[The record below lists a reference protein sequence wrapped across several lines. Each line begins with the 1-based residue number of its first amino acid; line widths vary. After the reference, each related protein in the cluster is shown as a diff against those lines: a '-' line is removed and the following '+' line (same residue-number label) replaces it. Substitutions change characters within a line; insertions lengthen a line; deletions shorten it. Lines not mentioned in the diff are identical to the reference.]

1 MKLFFTKEQQ
11 GEITL
16 EMQKGTDR
24 IDFDYVEM
32 IRQLMENN
40 VIDEP
45 DFDNLDEGEK
55 EKVKSLLDEIKKA
68 VDEEMAET

>member
-1 MKLFFTKEQQ
+1 MKLFFTKSNQ

-32 IRQLMENN
+32 IKQLMENN
-40 VIDEP
+40 EIDEP
-45 DFDNLDEGEK
+45 DFENLDEEEK
-55 EKVKSLLDEIKKA
+55 EKVKKLLNEIKET
-68 VDEEMAET
+68 VDEEMVEA

>member
-1 MKLFFTKEQQ
+1 MKLFFTKSEK

-16 EMQKGTDR
+16 EIQKGTDR

-32 IRQLMENN
+32 IKQLMEDN

-45 DFDNLDEGEK
+45 DFENLDEEEK
-55 EKVKSLLDEIKKA
+55 DKVKGLLGEIKKI
-68 VDEEMAET
+68 VDEEMAGE